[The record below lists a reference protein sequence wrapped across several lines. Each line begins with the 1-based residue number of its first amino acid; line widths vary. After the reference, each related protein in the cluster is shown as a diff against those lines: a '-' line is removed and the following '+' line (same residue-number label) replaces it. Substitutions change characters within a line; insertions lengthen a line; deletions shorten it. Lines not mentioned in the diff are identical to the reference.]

1 MDENTKNLNINDV
14 LNLITTA
21 NKSLEHD
28 VFIPSINKDIHLKP
42 LTSNHTKNIA
52 KSAIEGP
59 FEENQFTLMIYNILK
74 DIIDP
79 QINLNQ
85 LNIYDK
91 TILLLELRNKNIK
104 NFIEVTVVS
113 EKEYADSD
121 GKMNKKNQTVKV
133 NIQTLLNKI
142 KKWKVSFENEIIEA
156 DGYNLV
162 LNYPSIEEEYQ
173 FANNLYKTRISN
185 INEKD
190 EKALRALFNP
200 MYVNTLSS
208 YIKQIKIGE
217 QVIDTSNRKITE
229 RLDITETLSA
239 KAGHKLIEKIDSVF
253 MKQLNKLTLVEETI
267 DDEKYVGEI
276 RLSPA
281 MFLA

>member
-14 LNLITTA
+14 LNLINAA

-28 VFIPSINKDIHLKP
+28 VFIPSLNKEIHLKP

-74 DIIDP
+74 DIVDP
-79 QINLNQ
+79 QISLNQ
-85 LNIYDK
+85 LNVYDK
-91 TILLLELRNKNIK
+91 TVLLLELRNKNIK
-104 NFIEVTVVS
+104 NFIEVPVVS
-113 EKEYADSD
+113 EKEYADAD
-121 GKMNKKNQTVKV
+121 GKTGRKNQTVKI

-142 KKWKVSFENEIIEA
+142 KKWKVSFEDHIIEA

-162 LNYPSIEEEYQ
+162 LNYPSVEEEYQ
-173 FANNLYKTRISN
+173 FANNLYKTRIAN

-208 YIKQIKIGE
+208 YIKQIKIGD
-217 QVIDTSNRKITE
+217 QTIDTTGRKIGE

-253 MKQLNKLTLVEETI
+253 MKQLNRLIQVEETI

-281 MFLA
+281 LFLA